1 MRSKVMWKLKY
12 IFTDQKELPQWVL
25 PLLFLV
31 WFIFEITEYG
41 HRPFVEGFIEDF
53 TDPIFFYF
61 TIGLSIV
68 AFVIVYFLK
77 RNKKNI
83 GDEEIDKSNRVDKP
97 SKNINGSFT
106 LIIILLILVMV
117 LGYFGIETGAGGG
130 WTLLLAYLYILL
142 LKKHRG

>member
-1 MRSKVMWKLKY
+1 MWKLKN
-12 IFTDQKELPQWVL
+12 IFTDQEELPQWVL

-53 TDPIFFYF
+53 TDPIFYYF
-61 TIGLSIV
+61 FIGYSIV
-68 AFVIVYFLK
+68 SFVIVYFLK

-83 GDEEIDKSNRVDKP
+83 GDEEIDKPNRVDKP
-97 SKNINGSFT
+97 SKNINGSIT

-117 LGYFGIETGAGGG
+117 LGYFGIETGGG
-130 WTLLLAYLYILL
+130 WTLLLVYLYILL

>member
-1 MRSKVMWKLKY
+1 MWKLKY

-61 TIGLSIV
+61 TIGYSIV

-117 LGYFGIETGAGGG
+117 LGYFGIETGGG
-130 WTLLLAYLYILL
+130 WTLLLAYLYISLI
-142 LKKHRG
+142 KKYRG

>member
-1 MRSKVMWKLKY
+1 MMRSKVMWKPKN
-12 IFTDQKELPQWVL
+12 IFTGQKELPQLVL

-61 TIGLSIV
+61 FIGYSIV

-83 GDEEIDKSNRVDKP
+83 GDEEIDKPNRVDKP
-97 SKNINGSFT
+97 SKNINGSIT

-117 LGYFGIETGAGGG
+117 LGYFGIETGGG
-130 WTLLLAYLYILL
+130 WTLLLVYLYISL

>member
-1 MRSKVMWKLKY
+1 MWKPKN
-12 IFTDQKELPQWVL
+12 IFIGQKELPLLVL

-41 HRPFVEGFIEDF
+41 HRPLVEGFIEDF

-61 TIGLSIV
+61 FIGYSIV

-83 GDEEIDKSNRVDKP
+83 GDEEIDKPNRVDKP
-97 SKNINGSFT
+97 SKNINGSIT

-117 LGYFGIETGAGGG
+117 LGYFGIETGGG
-130 WTLLLAYLYILL
+130 WTLLLVYLYISL

>member
-1 MRSKVMWKLKY
+1 MWKLKY

-61 TIGLSIV
+61 TIGFSIV

-83 GDEEIDKSNRVDKP
+83 GDEEIDKPNRVDKP
-97 SKNINGSFT
+97 SKNINGSIT

-117 LGYFGIETGAGGG
+117 LGYFGIETGGG
-130 WTLLLAYLYILL
+130 WKLLLVYLYILL

>member
-1 MRSKVMWKLKY
+1 MWKLKY

-25 PLLFLV
+25 PLRFLV

-61 TIGLSIV
+61 TIGYSIV

-117 LGYFGIETGAGGG
+117 LGYFGIETGGG
-130 WTLLLAYLYILL
+130 WTLLLAYLYISLI
-142 LKKHRG
+142 KKYRG

>member
-61 TIGLSIV
+61 TIGYSIV

-117 LGYFGIETGAGGG
+117 LGYFGIETGGG
-130 WTLLLAYLYILL
+130 WTLLLAYLYISLI
-142 LKKHRG
+142 KKYRG

>member
-1 MRSKVMWKLKY
+1 MMSKVMWKLKN
-12 IFTDQKELPQWVL
+12 IFTGQKELPQLVL

-53 TDPIFFYF
+53 TDPIFFYLF
-61 TIGLSIV
+61 IGYSII

-117 LGYFGIETGAGGG
+117 LGYFGIETRGG
-130 WTLLLAYLYILL
+130 WTLLLAYLYISL